1 MIGASAASRCV
12 LVIEPD
18 PVTAA
23 DLQNWLRSDFLEVEV
38 VSSGCE
44 ALASMMRRPVDL
56 VMTSTL
62 LAPSEMAQVTAHIR
76 TLPGRQPQII
86 DVPYFIDSVDATE
99 TRNGL
104 SFLRGRRRGLRP
116 RCSVGTFRRQLAEY
130 LREAA
135 VDRAPLV
142 DRLETT
148 LMPVQLVPT
157 RAHQSNL
164 VRPFAALPSNSMS
177 RDDRRAA
184 PRKRLSEL
192 PWLSTLRMPHVSHVE
207 IVDVSRTG
215 MLIETPTR
223 LSSGSSLDIE
233 LLGPDLAMRVP
244 ARMLRTQ
251 VASVDS
257 FGVRY
262 RIAAAFARY
271 VDMPGLAPSGARQ
284 VGVSTISEL
293 LQRLRDAL
301 DRTSGDEVMTT
312 FETELKQLLP
322 VRDIQ
327 LRGTPMATA
336 SGLESVYFTVPTGGS
351 RPPVL
356 QAIFEDGHQP
366 TEMEFRVLKAAAG
379 LAGAV
384 LPFAPGVDLDALVA

>member
-1 MIGASAASRCV
+1 V

-18 PVTAA
+18 PMTAA
-23 DLQNWLRSDFLEVEV
+23 DLRRLLRSDLVDVEV
-38 VSSGCE
+38 VASGCE

-62 LAPSEMAQVTAHIR
+62 LAPSEVAQVTAHIR
-76 TLPGRQPQII
+76 TMPGRQPQII
-86 DVPYFIDSVDATE
+86 DVPYFIDSLDATQ
-99 TRNGL
+99 TGNVL

-116 RCSVGTFRRQLAEY
+116 QCSVGTFRRQLAEY
-130 LREAA
+130 LREAK

-142 DRLETT
+142 DRLETMV
-148 LMPVQLVPT
+148 MPSPPAPT
-157 RAHQSNL
+157 VGHQSNL
-164 VRPFAALPSNSMS
+164 VRTFAALPSDSLS

-184 PRKRLSEL
+184 PRKRLSDL
-192 PWLSTLRMPHVSHVE
+192 PWLSALRLPHVSTVE
-207 IVDVSRTG
+207 IVDISRTG

-223 LSSGSSLDIE
+223 LSAGSSLDFE

-271 VDMPGLAPSGARQ
+271 LDMPGLVPTPGRQ

-293 LQRLRDAL
+293 LQRLRNAL
-301 DRTSGDEVMTT
+301 DHTSGDDVMAT
-312 FETELKQLLP
+312 FEAELKQLLP

-327 LRGTPMATA
+327 LRSTPMATA
-336 SGLESVYFTVPTGGS
+336 SGLESIYFTVPTGGS

-356 QAIFEDGHQP
+356 QAIFEDGHEP

-384 LPFAPGVDLDALVA
+384 LPFAPGVELEALIA